1 MGWEKIILV
10 VLLTAG
16 ISAVAFGA
24 EIRGGVYELPSLDKL
39 SDVVVEINTVPNQR
53 MVANNGEY
61 FFEGVPKGN
70 YIISAK
76 YYENNEL
83 KYTTEEEVVV
93 EGDGIFNI
101 DLIMI
106 PNLEGIEDTLEDVD
120 VGVDEN
126 VVEDV
131 LSDEPKDGYIL
142 LLVVIL
148 VVLGVVGLIYFKMKN
163 KKHDE
168 EKKDMVEHKKDTSET
183 KKEDVEYR
191 KDTSE
196 TKKEDVEYRKDASET
211 KKDDAKLDSFALQ
224 AIQLLKKQN
233 NRMTQKELIDKMG
246 LSDAKISLLVDELVS
261 EGKIKKIKKGRANVL
276 VLIEN

>member
-61 FFEGVPKGN
+61 FFEGVPKGT

-120 VGVDEN
+120 VNVDEN

-148 VVLGVVGLIYFKMKN
+148 VVLGIAGLIYFKMRN

-196 TKKEDVEYRKDASET
+196 TKKEDV
-211 KKDDAKLDSFALQ
+211 KLDSFALQ

>member
-61 FFEGVPKGN
+61 FFEGVPKGT

-120 VGVDEN
+120 VNVDEN

-168 EKKDMVEHKKDTSET
+168 EKKDMVEHKKDI
-183 KKEDVEYR
+183 
-191 KDTSE
+191 SE